1 METGGSNSPSG
12 EPCSEYLQAQ
22 RLLVNLLSTP
32 SGSPSLGGEGK
43 IGGSP
48 NPPSIRL
55 RRTAPLY
62 SPCIMPSVSGFLS
75 FGRRKEKL
83 GDTSILPQKDWQ
95 RVNPLCQSSVQKHP
109 LGRAILSP
117 NPMQTK
123 RPLFHKERPLK
134 ISGGDGGESNSP
146 SRRALFRVSTS
157 LYGCLFSLRCHPP
170 PDFSGASRCF
180 LGDPYRH
187 RDRCTSTFRRPIPNP
202 SRRGRGGRSCLFRQ
216 LGRIVFRQLLFL
228 PSVLRV
234 R

>member
-1 METGGSNSPSG
+1 LHCFRLHRTQLDMSTIGGPLYHGFNEAHDSSRLTDSQPARAGLETRPTK
-12 EPCSEYLQAQ
+12 LA
-22 RLLVNLLSTP
+22 
-32 SGSPSLGGEGK
+32 EGK
-43 IGGSP
+43 SP
-48 NPPSIRL
+48 LHFP
-55 RRTAPLY
+55 
-62 SPCIMPSVSGFLS
+62 
-75 FGRRKEKL
+75 
-83 GDTSILPQKDWQ
+83 
-95 RVNPLCQSSVQKHP
+95 VQKHP

-123 RPLFHKERPLK
+123 RPLFLKERPSK

-187 RDRCTSTFRRPIPNP
+187 RDRSTSTFRRPIPNP

-216 LGRIVFRQLLFL
+216 LGRILFRQLLFL